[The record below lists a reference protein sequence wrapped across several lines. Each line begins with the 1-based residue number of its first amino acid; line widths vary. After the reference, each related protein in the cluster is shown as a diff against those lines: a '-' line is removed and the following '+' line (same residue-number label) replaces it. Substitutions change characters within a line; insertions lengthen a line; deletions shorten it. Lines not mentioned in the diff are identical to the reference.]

1 MKSTKPRKSK
11 LLTDATDDPI
21 ELYKYFHARSL
32 DPTKTE
38 QERAIARIDV
48 MDIIA
53 FLGYWPNITA

>member
-1 MKSTKPRKSK
+1 MKSPKRKSK
-11 LLTDATDDPI
+11 PLTDATDDPI
-21 ELYKYFHARSL
+21 ELYKYFHARSV

-38 QERAIARIDV
+38 QERTIARIDV

>member
-1 MKSTKPRKSK
+1 MKSPKPKSK
-11 LLTDATDDPI
+11 RLTDATDDPI
-21 ELYKYFHARSL
+21 ELYKYFHARSI

-38 QERAIARIDV
+38 LERTIARIDV